1 MTPSDLL
8 STSFEFQQGAA
19 TKWSGRMTGA
29 KPKVAALVE
38 KGSIHR
44 AESCING
51 VMTSDAVML
60 LWCCYL
66 PGRFLLPY
74 LTYFHIFSSPS
85 MFPQGLHM
93 ADIDKCNRKS
103 MDWDRM
109 EQVLL
114 VSCFQFQP
122 CLAEATDSAGS
133 RRECTQ
139 CTKIPPTQAQLH
151 PVWKLQTL
159 TDRDIRKTGITAGKC
174 EVHRDAQ
181 RQLCINNA
189 AGVGP
194 CN

>member
-1 MTPSDLL
+1 MIPSDLL

-29 KPKVAALVE
+29 KPKVAAYWWRRE
-38 KGSIHR
+38 ASTGPR
-44 AESCING
+44 AASTAWWPQMQWCFC
-51 VMTSDAVML
+51 DAV
-60 LWCCYL
+60 
-66 PGRFLLPY
+66 PTGPAHGRHRQMEQEENGLGQNGTGPVGVLLPIS
-74 LTYFHIFSSPS
+74 T
-85 MFPQGLHM
+85 
-93 ADIDKCNRKS
+93 
-103 MDWDRM
+103 
-109 EQVLL
+109 LL
-114 VSCFQFQP
+114 GWGNWQCWKQI
-122 CLAEATDSAGS
+122 
-133 RRECTQ
+133 RECTQ

-181 RQLCINNA
+181 RQRQLCINNA